1 MKKFEIT
8 QEEMD
13 EIISINENNKSPG
26 IVIMHAGYMSGNTL
40 AESINNYWRYL
51 GNKYGFDSRTI
62 SAGEGL
68 LFNAEETEEF
78 KTFPDGDMICA
89 TGLNFE
95 NLQDSIAGFGENESL
110 AVADLISNEKKR
122 KEDLA

>member
-89 TGLNFE
+89 TRLNFE